1 MINIQPG
8 KLVNNAKTY
17 IQRKR
22 NSKIADKISAFSESA
37 KLGEL
42 GKNRINEIIQRDM
55 FIFSKKGGI
64 PVRNKSFLDGI
75 KAALKK

>member
-42 GKNRINEIIQRDM
+42 GKNRINELYKGICLYFQ
-55 FIFSKKGGI
+55 KKA
-64 PVRNKSFLDGI
+64 VYQ
-75 KAALKK
+75 